1 MKYLLSLPMNLNLQ
15 AYNIILK
22 KIINTTYKPGQ
33 KISEKDLV
41 KELNIG
47 RTPVREAILRLR
59 QEGLVAA
66 IPQSGTYVTKI
77 DLQVA
82 ADARFV
88 RESIETRVIRE
99 AANTSDELAINK
111 LNTIIANQKFFT
123 KQRQFENF
131 FSEDEAFHHEFYK
144 MADRQQVWDW
154 LQTINMQL
162 NRFRMLRLKVE
173 ELPWEGL
180 INGHIAILRAV
191 KNHEA
196 DEAQRLLTKHLHLML
211 DEENALLRAF
221 PNYFTNIPQ
230 NK

>member
-99 AANTSDELAINK
+99 AASASDELAINK

-123 KQRQFENF
+123 KQRQFEKF

-154 LQTINMQL
+154 LQL
-162 NRFRMLRLKVE
+162 NRFRMLRLKVD

-180 INGHIAILRAV
+180 IHEHIAILRAV
-191 KNHEA
+191 KNHET

-211 DEENALLRAF
+211 DEENDLLRAF